1 MRRNVQSTTAVAT
14 ATKPT
19 MYDLNERY
27 KDSPVRTN
35 EYEVDGKKFIVHS
48 HFIGSKDIDKVIL
61 EIAFNRA
68 LNESLNKTMKA
79 A

>member
-1 MRRNVQSTTAVAT
+1 MIRNVSTTTAVAT

-19 MYDLNERY
+19 MYELNERY

-35 EYEVDGKKFIVHS
+35 EYEIGGKKFIVHS
-48 HFIGSKDIDKVIL
+48 HFIGSKDIDKVIS

-68 LNESLNKTMKA
+68 LNESLNTTKKA

>member
-1 MRRNVQSTTAVAT
+1 MRRNESTTTAVAT

-19 MYDLNERY
+19 MFELNEQY
-27 KDSPVRTN
+27 KDCPVRTN
-35 EYEVDGKKFIVHS
+35 EYEIDGKKFIVHS
-48 HFIGSKDIDKVIL
+48 HFIGSKDIDKVIS

-68 LNESLNKTMKA
+68 LNESLNTTEKA

>member
-1 MRRNVQSTTAVAT
+1 MIRNVSTTTAVAT
-14 ATKPT
+14 VTKPT
-19 MYDLNERY
+19 MYELNERY

-35 EYEVDGKKFIVHS
+35 EYEIDGKKFIVHS
-48 HFIGSKDIDKVIL
+48 HFIGSKDIDMVIL

-68 LNESLNKTMKA
+68 LNESLDTTKKA

>member
-1 MRRNVQSTTAVAT
+1 MIRNVSTTTTVAT

-19 MYDLNERY
+19 MFELNERY
-27 KDSPVRTN
+27 KDNPVHTN
-35 EYEVDGKKFIVHS
+35 EYEINSKKFIVHS
-48 HFIGSKDIDKVIL
+48 HFIGSKDIDKVIS

-68 LNESLNKTMKA
+68 LNESLNTTKKA

>member
-1 MRRNVQSTTAVAT
+1 MIRNVSTTTAVAT

-19 MYDLNERY
+19 MFELNKRY

-35 EYEVDGKKFIVHS
+35 EYEIDGKKFIVHS
-48 HFIGSKDIDKVIL
+48 HFIGGKDIDKVIS

-68 LNESLNKTMKA
+68 LNESLNTTKKA

>member
-1 MRRNVQSTTAVAT
+1 MRRNVQTTTAVAT

-19 MYDLNERY
+19 MFELNDQH
-27 KDSPVRTN
+27 KDCPVHTN
-35 EYEVDGKKFIVHS
+35 EYEIDGKKFIVHS
-48 HFIGSKDIDKVIL
+48 HFIGCKDIDKVIS

-68 LNESLNKTMKA
+68 LNESLSENDIA

>member
-19 MYDLNERY
+19 MFELNERY
-27 KDSPVRTN
+27 KESPVRTN
-35 EYEVDGKKFIVHS
+35 EYEIDGKKFIIHS
-48 HFIGSKDIDKVIL
+48 HFIGSKDIDKVIS

-68 LNESLNKTMKA
+68 LDESLNTTKNA

>member
-14 ATKPT
+14 ATKPS
-19 MYDLNERY
+19 MFELNERH
-27 KDSPVRTN
+27 KACPVRTN
-35 EYEVDGKKFIVHS
+35 EYEIDGKKFIVHS
-48 HFIGSKDIDKVIL
+48 HFIGSKDIDKIIS

-68 LNESLNKTMKA
+68 LNESLNTNNIA

>member
-19 MYDLNERY
+19 MFELNEKY
-27 KDSPVRTN
+27 SFSPVRTS
-35 EYEVDGKKFIVHS
+35 EYEIDGKQFIVHS
-48 HFIGSKDIDKVIL
+48 HFIGSKDIDKVIS

-68 LNESLNKTMKA
+68 LNESLNKTKKA

>member
-14 ATKPT
+14 TTKPT
-19 MYDLNERY
+19 MFELNEQH
-27 KDSPVRTN
+27 KDCPVRTN
-35 EYEVDGKKFIVHS
+35 KYEIDGKKFIVHS
-48 HFIGSKDIDKVIL
+48 HFIGSKDIDKVIS

-68 LNESLNKTMKA
+68 LNESLNTTKKA

>member
-1 MRRNVQSTTAVAT
+1 MRRNVQSTTTVAT

-19 MYDLNERY
+19 MFELNEQH
-27 KDSPVRTN
+27 KDCPVHVN
-35 EYEVDGKKFIVHS
+35 EYEIDGKKFIVHS
-48 HFIGSKDIDKVIL
+48 HFVGGKDIDKVIS

-68 LNESLNKTMKA
+68 LNESLNTTKKA